1 MPLSG
6 PVEGAQIHL
15 VGVKGTGMAA
25 LAEVLV
31 SKGALVSGSD
41 VAETFYTDALLAA
54 IGVVPRVGFAEE
66 HLPDGVSLVVYSAA
80 YDPQTNPELLAAID
94 RGIPLLTYTEAL
106 GALSLAAREAG
117 APTVAVAGVHG
128 KTSTTAL
135 LGTLIRSLRIP
146 GTVIVGSAV
155 RSFGGAATYNGG
167 AEALI
172 VETCEYRRNFL
183 SFYPSVLVITSV
195 EADHLDYYR
204 DYADVLSAFVAFGE
218 RLAPGGLLVFCRD
231 NAGACEAAAAI
242 SARRGDLRRVSY
254 GFSDEADVSVRD
266 YVPGTEETPEGPRGV
281 QEFRVDGIDTLLRL
295 RVPGKHMVENAA
307 AALTVLREEPSLRRY
322 LDAGAKH
329 TAAKHTAAKHIADAL
344 ASFSGTTRRSEHL
357 GTAGGI
363 QFVDDYGHHPT
374 AIRKTLETYREFYG
388 AERLI
393 VDFMSH
399 TYSRTAA
406 LLGDFAQAFAAA
418 DVVVLHK
425 IYASAREQ
433 YSGSISGE
441 DLAAAVGAYHPQV
454 HYFEEVLDALPFCKE
469 LLRPGDLFVTLGA
482 GNNWALGREL
492 LAYFLTKGVHTR

>member
-6 PVEGAQIHL
+6 SLEGAQIHL

-31 SKGALVSGSD
+31 SKGVVVSGSD
-41 VAETFYTDALLAA
+41 VAEAFYTDALLAA

-66 HLPDGVSLVVYSAA
+66 HLPEAVSLVVYSAA
-80 YDPQTNPELLAAID
+80 YDPQSNPELRAAVQ
-94 RGIPLLTYTEAL
+94 RGVPLLTYTEAL
-106 GALSLAAREAG
+106 GALSLEAREAG

-135 LGTLIRSLRIP
+135 LGTLVRSLRIP

-155 RSFGGAATYNGG
+155 RSFGGTATYNGG
-167 AEALI
+167 AEAL
-172 VETCEYRRNFL
+172 VAETCEYRRNFL
-183 SFYPSVLVITSV
+183 SFYPSVLVVTAV

-218 RLAPGGLLVFCRD
+218 RLSPRGLLVYCRD
-231 NAGACEAAAAI
+231 NAGACEAAAEI
-242 SARRGDLRRVSY
+242 TARRRDLRTVSY
-254 GFSDEADVSVRD
+254 GFSDESDVALRD
-266 YVPGTEETPEGPRGV
+266 YAMGTEETPEGPRGF
-281 QEFRVDGIDTLLRL
+281 QEFRIDGIDTLLKL

-307 AALTVLREEPSLRRY
+307 AALAVLREEPAFRRY
-322 LDAGAKH
+322 IEDAGENK
-329 TAAKHTAAKHIADAL
+329 AAREIAGAL
-344 ASFSGTTRRSEHL
+344 ASFSGTARRSEHL
-357 GTAGGI
+357 GTVGGI

-388 AERLI
+388 AQRLV

-406 LLGDFAQAFAAA
+406 LLDEFAQAFDAA
-418 DVVVLHK
+418 DIVILHK

-433 YSGSISGE
+433 FSGSISGE
-441 DLAAAVGAYHPQV
+441 DLAAAARCYHDTV
-454 HYFEEVLDALPFCKE
+454 YYFPEVLDALPFCKE
-469 LLRPGDLFVTLGA
+469 LLQPGDLFVTLGA
-482 GNNWALGREL
+482 GDNWVLGREL
-492 LAYFLTKGVHTR
+492 LSHFSKEAVQTR

>member
-6 PVEGAQIHL
+6 PLKRAPIHL

-31 SKGALVSGSD
+31 SKGAVVSGSD
-41 VAETFYTDALLAA
+41 VAEAFYTDALLAA
-54 IGVVPRVGFAEE
+54 IGVVPQVGFAEE
-66 HLPDGVSLVVYSAA
+66 HLPEGVSLVVYSAA
-80 YDPQTNPELLAAID
+80 YDPRTNPELKAAAE

-106 GALSLAAREAG
+106 GALSLEAQGAG

-135 LGTLIRSLRIP
+135 LGTLIRGLRIP

-167 AEALI
+167 TEAL
-172 VETCEYRRNFL
+172 VAETCEYRRNFL
-183 SFYPSVLVITSV
+183 SFYPSVLVITAV

-218 RLAPGGLLVFCRD
+218 RLSPRGLLVYCRD
-231 NAGACEAAAAI
+231 NPGACEAAAEI
-242 SARRGDLRRVSY
+242 TDRRGDLRAVSY
-254 GFSDEADVSVRD
+254 GFSEEADVTVRD
-266 YVPGTEETPEGPRGV
+266 YALKTEETPEGPRGL
-281 QEFRVDGIDTLLRL
+281 QEFRIDGIDAPLAL
-295 RVPGKHMVENAA
+295 RVPGRHMVENAA
-307 AALTVLREEPSLRRY
+307 AALTVLREEPVFRRY
-322 LDAGAKH
+322 LEAAAGDI
-329 TAAKHTAAKHIADAL
+329 AAAL
-344 ASFSGTTRRSEHL
+344 AAFSGTARRSEHL

-406 LLGDFAQAFAAA
+406 LLDEFARAFGAA
-418 DVVVLHK
+418 DVVILHK
-425 IYASAREQ
+425 IYASARERF
-433 YSGSISGE
+433 SGSISGE
-441 DLAAAVGAYHPQV
+441 DLAAAVRCYHDTV
-454 HYFEEVLDALPFCKE
+454 HYFPEILDALPFCKE
-469 LLRPGDLFVTLGA
+469 LLQPGDLFVTLGA
-482 GNNWALGREL
+482 GNNWVLGREL
-492 LAYFLTKGVHTR
+492 LSHFSKKAVQTG

>member
-6 PVEGAQIHL
+6 SLEGAQIHL

-31 SKGALVSGSD
+31 SKGAVVSGSD
-41 VAETFYTDALLAA
+41 VGETFYTDALLAA
-54 IGVVPRVGFAEE
+54 VGIVPRVGFAEE

-80 YDPQTNPELLAAID
+80 YDPETNPELRAAID

-106 GALSLAAREAG
+106 GALSLEAREAG

-135 LGTLIRSLRIP
+135 LGTLLRSLRIP

-155 RSFGGAATYNGG
+155 KSFGGAASYNGG
-167 AEALI
+167 SEAL
-172 VETCEYRRNFL
+172 VAETCEYRRNFL
-183 SFYPSVLVITSV
+183 SFYPSVLVVTAV

-218 RLAPGGLLVFCRD
+218 RLAPGGLLVYCRD

-242 SARRGDLRRVSY
+242 CGRRGDLRTVSY
-254 GFSDEADVSVRD
+254 GFSDEADVPVRD
-266 YVPGTEETPEGPRGV
+266 YLLGTEETPEGPRRV
-281 QEFRVDGIDTLLRL
+281 QEFRIDGIDTLLKL

-307 AALTVLREEPSLRRY
+307 AALTVLREEPVFRRY
-322 LDAGAKH
+322 LDAAG
-329 TAAKHTAAKHIADAL
+329 TEIALAL

-406 LLGDFAQAFAAA
+406 LLDDFARAFAAA
-418 DVVVLHK
+418 DVVILHK

-433 YSGSISGE
+433 FSGSVSGE

-454 HYFEEVLDALPFCKE
+454 HYFEEVLDALPYCKG

-482 GNNWALGREL
+482 GNNWVLGREL
-492 LAYFLTKGVHTR
+492 LSYFSKKAVHTR